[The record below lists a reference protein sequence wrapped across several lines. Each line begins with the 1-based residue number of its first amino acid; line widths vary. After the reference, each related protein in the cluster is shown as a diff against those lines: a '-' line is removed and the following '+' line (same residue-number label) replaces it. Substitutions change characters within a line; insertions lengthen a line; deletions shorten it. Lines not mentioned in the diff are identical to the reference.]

1 MKLCYVST
9 SIELG
14 AKSRKFHTFI
24 DSVRQF
30 SLTSHVRNDRN
41 DQWLHISTDAQ
52 ALANLELS
60 ATLEKF
66 IALKCL
72 YWNMKQCF
80 FFSLSLFSFNF
91 SGFVLVFLLFS
102 WFVDLFVSFSII
114 IPTLF
119 LAPRFRS
126 SRVRSSDLWIV
137 VVVPTICWLFIY
149 SDQFDSIAIERSAS
163 KTGVMAM
170 RERHNRVAD

>member
-52 ALANLELS
+52 AFANLELS

-80 FFSLSLFSFNF
+80 FFLSLVIFIQFQWICARF
-91 SGFVLVFLLFS
+91 FVVQLIR
-102 WFVDLFVSFSII
+102 WFVCLFFHNNSNAFSRTAISLI
-114 IPTLF
+114 SCAFIRFMNCCCCANHLLAIHLF
-119 LAPRFRS
+119 WSIRFNCNRTECEQDRRNGDARAP
-126 SRVRSSDLWIV
+126 
-137 VVVPTICWLFIY
+137 
-149 SDQFDSIAIERSAS
+149 
-163 KTGVMAM
+163 
-170 RERHNRVAD
+170 